1 MIWGGLVTYDNST
14 TPQQISAAV
23 RFTDNLHKDPYA
35 SWIGMWWY
43 SSKFGENIIASAL
56 HYTKPVAYPAAYDDF
71 LQITNTSSSMRMD
84 SLYNFTQELGQAD
97 GYKYGE
103 ILDNEQSAVSLIM
116 ATTATSI

>member
-1 MIWGGLVTYDNST
+1 
-14 TPQQISAAV
+14 
-23 RFTDNLHKDPYA
+23 
-35 SWIGMWWY
+35 MWWY